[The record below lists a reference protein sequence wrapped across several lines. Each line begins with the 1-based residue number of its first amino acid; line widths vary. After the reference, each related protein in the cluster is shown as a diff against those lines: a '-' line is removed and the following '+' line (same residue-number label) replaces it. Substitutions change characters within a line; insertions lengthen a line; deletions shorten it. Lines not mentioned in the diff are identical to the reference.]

1 MLFFTDLDRT
11 MIFSSKFRD
20 LDNARSTVRVDDK
33 TGYPGF
39 MDKEGYDLLLKL
51 YKEKKELQIIPCTTR
66 SVKEALTI
74 NVFKN
79 NSEYIICCNGG
90 VILHNG
96 KIEESWESLIN
107 SYLDGYEYYWSLLLP
122 KFENKEFV
130 TKQPK
135 FVDNIFVYGKHN
147 DKQKIRNYLESVI
160 NKELFYYEIQGQ
172 KFYIFPKDIKKGNA
186 LLYLR
191 RKLEDNNISVAGDSK
206 VDLDMFK
213 YATND
218 SFFVLNNNSDNDI
231 NISDFKE
238 VYSEN
243 LKMIV
248 DEGIRASSEIL
259 SRLSNLDMEKELNIE
274 FV

>member
-11 MIFSSKFRD
+11 IVFSLKFRS
-20 LDNARSTVRVDDK
+20 LDNARSTVRIDDE
-33 TGYPGF
+33 TRYPGF
-39 MDKEGYDLLLKL
+39 MDKEGYNLLLEL
-51 YKEKKELQIIPCTTR
+51 YKKEELQIIPCTTR
-66 SVKEALTI
+66 SIEETLTI
-74 NVFKN
+74 KVFKD

-96 KIEESWESLIN
+96 KSEESWERLIN
-107 SYLDGYEYYWSLLLP
+107 CYLNGYEYYWSTLLP
-122 KFENKEFV
+122 KFENKTFI

-135 FVDNIFVYGKHN
+135 FVNDIFVYGKHN
-147 DKQKIRNYLESVI
+147 DKQKMKNCLESI
-160 NKELFYYEIQGQ
+160 IDKELFYYEIQGK

-213 YATND
+213 YATNE
-218 SFFVLNNNSDNDI
+218 SFFVLNENSDNDI
-231 NISDFKE
+231 NISDFKNIDF
-238 VYSEN
+238 EN
-243 LKMIV
+243 LKIITN
-248 DEGIRASSEIL
+248 EGIRASSEIL
-259 SRLSNLDMEKELNIE
+259 SRLSNLDMEKELNID

>member
-11 MIFSSKFRD
+11 MIFSSKFRN
-20 LDNARSTVRVDDK
+20 LDNAKSTVRVDDD
-33 TGYPGF
+33 TGYPVF

-51 YKEKKELQIIPCTTR
+51 YKDNDLKIIPCTTR
-66 SVKEALTI
+66 SKEEVLTI
-74 NVFKN
+74 NVFKSG
-79 NSEYIICCNGG
+79 SEYIICCNGG
-90 VILHNG
+90 MILHNG
-96 KIEESWESLIN
+96 KIEEHWESLIN
-107 SYLDGYEYYWSLLLP
+107 SYLDGYEYYWDRLFP
-122 KFENKEFV
+122 KFEKKEFI

-135 FVDNIFVYGKHN
+135 FVNNIFIYGKHN
-147 DKQKIRNYLESVI
+147 DKYKIKNYLDLI
-160 NKELFYYEIQGQ
+160 IDKELFYYEIQGK

-213 YATND
+213 YATNE
-218 SFFVLNNNSDNDI
+218 SFFVLNENSDNDI
-231 NISDFKE
+231 NISDFKNIDF
-238 VYSEN
+238 EN
-243 LKMIV
+243 LKIITN
-248 DEGIRASSEIL
+248 EGIRASSEIL

>member
-11 MIFSSKFRD
+11 IVFSSKFRS
-20 LDNARSTVRVDDK
+20 LDNARSTVRIDDE

-39 MDKEGYDLLLKL
+39 MDKEGYNLLLEL
-51 YKEKKELQIIPCTTR
+51 YKKEELQIIPCTTR
-66 SVKEALTI
+66 SIEETLTI
-74 NVFKN
+74 KVFKD

-96 KIEESWESLIN
+96 KSEESWERLIN
-107 SYLDGYEYYWSLLLP
+107 CYLNGYEYYWSTLLP
-122 KFENKEFV
+122 KFENKTFI

-135 FVDNIFVYGKHN
+135 FVNDIFVYGKHN
-147 DKQKIRNYLESVI
+147 DKQKMKNCLESI
-160 NKELFYYEIQGQ
+160 IDKELFYYEIQGK

-206 VDLDMFK
+206 VDLDIFK
-213 YATND
+213 YATNE
-218 SFFVLNNNSDNDI
+218 SFFVLNENSDNDI
-231 NISDFKE
+231 NISDFKNIDF
-238 VYSEN
+238 EN
-243 LKMIV
+243 LKIITN
-248 DEGIRASSEIL
+248 EGIRASSEIL
-259 SRLSNLDMEKELNIE
+259 SRLSNLDMEKELNID